1 VPAVPWPLPDRRRVL
16 ENGKVRL
23 VPLDVAAHGAGLYR
37 AASLETNG
45 EDIFLYHL
53 GSGPFADE
61 GQFRPYLEARAPRS
75 GELTFTV
82 FSKRWDQ
89 IVGAATL
96 MNLRPEHGSVEVGSI
111 WYTKK
116 AQRTEVNTNTMHLLF
131 SYVFEELK
139 YRRLEWKCNN
149 ENEASKRAALRLG
162 FQYEGLFRQ
171 HFWDKGKNRDTAWF
185 SIIDGDWPAVR
196 TRFESLLFRPEI

>member
-1 VPAVPWPLPDRRRVL
+1 MAWPLPDRTKVL
-16 ENGKVRL
+16 ENDRVRL
-23 VPLDVAAHGAGLYR
+23 VPLDVAAHGSSLYQ
-37 AASLETNG
+37 AASFETNG

-53 GSGPFADE
+53 GSGPFTNE
-61 GQFRPYLEARAPRS
+61 TQFLAHLETQAARPA
-75 GELTFTV
+75 ELTYTV
-82 FSKRWDQ
+82 FSKRREQ

-96 MNLRPEHGSVEVGSI
+96 MNVRSDHGSVEVGSI

-116 AQRTEVNTNTMHLLF
+116 AQRTEVNTNTMYLLF
-131 SYVFEELK
+131 SSIFEDLK

-185 SIIDGDWPAVR
+185 SIVDGEWAGVR
-196 TRFESLLFRPEI
+196 ARFQSLLLRP